1 MSFCFKPAIRG
12 LNGSEG
18 HAIPSFV
25 LACDELVANFL
36 LIVDEGLL
44 FLDVLLF
51 TFRQVLFVNSGQL
64 FGNCCLALL
73 EVGLMVLRVGVAGN
87 DSVQVVLKGEGRG
100 YWWQVLMF

>member
-1 MSFCFKPAIRG
+1 LTCY
-12 LNGSEG
+12 
-18 HAIPSFV
+18 
-25 LACDELVANFL
+25 ELVANFL

-73 EVGLMVLRVGVAGN
+73 EVGLMVLKVGVAGN
-87 DSVQVVLKGEGRG
+87 DSVQGVLKG
-100 YWWQVLMF
+100 